1 MTRNT
6 RLMLAVSAALMLP
19 AMAYAAD
26 DRAGDRNDA
35 QVVVKDSTITS
46 QIKAAL
52 ADEHVRSLKHIDV
65 DTDDHGVVKLS
76 GHVQSQQDMDTA
88 VAIARRVDGVR
99 KVENNLRIKQGD

>member
-6 RLMLAVSAALMLP
+6 RLMLVASAALMLP
-19 AMAYAAD
+19 PMAYAAD
-26 DRAGDRNDA
+26 HRPDDSTDP
-35 QVVVKDSTITS
+35 QVVVKDATITS

-52 ADEHVRSLKHIDV
+52 VEEHVRSVKHIDV